1 MEHSKTPES
10 EIFPWS
16 VVKARSNC
24 LFDTWMQMYH
34 RESGPRGSQTVP
46 RHLSIVQARPGQGGR
61 L

>member
-1 MEHSKTPES
+1 
-10 EIFPWS
+10 
-16 VVKARSNC
+16 
-24 LFDTWMQMYH
+24 MYH